1 MALLS
6 ASLSL
11 AKWIERPPAG
21 VREVTGSRVRII
33 SAILRFRARQGR
45 RCVELHCGTVLGKL
59 SLLLLA
65 VTRLRR
71 KLRHNCR
78 PQNNPTQHRTSLTAN
93 PQVAYGINGNF
104 LRDQATV
111 ADFNNVDTNA
121 SAGF

>member
-21 VREVTGSRVRII
+21 VREVMGSMVRIM
-33 SAILRFRARQGR
+33 SAILRFSARQGR

-78 PQNNPTQHRTSLTAN
+78 Q
-93 PQVAYGINGNF
+93 
-104 LRDQATV
+104 
-111 ADFNNVDTNA
+111 
-121 SAGF
+121 

>member
-11 AKWIERPPAG
+11 AKWIERQPAG
-21 VREVTGSRVRII
+21 VREVMGSRVRIM
-33 SAILRFRARQGR
+33 SAILRFRASQGR

-59 SLLLLA
+59 SLFLLA

-78 PQNNPTQHRTSLTAN
+78 PPILHSDITPNQPHSQPPKWLMVSIVTFSETRQS
-93 PQVAYGINGNF
+93 
-104 LRDQATV
+104 
-111 ADFNNVDTNA
+111 
-121 SAGF
+121 